1 MFLSHHISPQAAP
14 VCCEYKCQNTQCVV
28 KHRVSLRQQFPV
40 KSTTDRIWL
49 FTDFG
54 SKKVVWGDGFK
65 FIAHTCNLAWDASI
79 GYRFDADGVLSCLSV
94 CQPQRSMLPLGFT
107 GNVELVMS
115 RLLKLSLL
123 HFVYCFTDAL
133 STAGKKCFFISS
145 AETQCVSD
153 ELSLLLRG
161 FTSFRCCVCRC

>member
-1 MFLSHHISPQAAP
+1 MPEHTVCRKTQSFSEAAVPCEIYHWQNLTFYWLWLKESGLRWWFQFHCPHMQSCMRCKYWISLWCRWCIILP
-14 VCCEYKCQNTQCVV
+14 QCV
-28 KHRVSLRQQFPV
+28 
-40 KSTTDRIWL
+40 STT
-49 FTDFG
+49 
-54 SKKVVWGDGFK
+54 
-65 FIAHTCNLAWDASI
+65 A
-79 GYRFDADGVLSCLSV
+79 FDVATGLS
-94 CQPQRSMLPLGFT
+94 FT

-123 HFVYCFTDAL
+123 LFVYCFTDAL
-133 STAGKKCFFISS
+133 STAGRKCFFISS